1 MKKDKISVIIRTRN
15 EERWIGYVIQSVIG
29 SLDKPEIIIVDNKST
44 DKTLEIVKHF
54 IQAPDLETTDFQQP
68 VNSGNTRIKINPK
81 YYAERDVD
89 EHEAKNLLTKC
100 NSINMVGEKTISLA
114 TSLGIGSEKSIRRIE
129 GIPFLLVFKM

>member
-1 MKKDKISVIIRTRN
+1 MLFSTKVISASGNLMLNIC
-15 EERWIGYVIQSVIG
+15 
-29 SLDKPEIIIVDNKST
+29 DPELV
-44 DKTLEIVKHF
+44 DKTL
-54 IQAPDLETTDFQQP
+54 QD
-68 VNSGNTRIKINPK
+68 GNTKIKINPN

-100 NSINMVGEKTISLA
+100 NSINMVGEKTVSLA

>member
-1 MKKDKISVIIRTRN
+1 MLFSTKVISASGNLMLNICDHELV
-15 EERWIGYVIQSVIG
+15 
-29 SLDKPEIIIVDNKST
+29 
-44 DKTLEIVKHF
+44 DKTF
-54 IQAPDLETTDFQQP
+54 QNGDLK
-68 VNSGNTRIKINPK
+68 IKINPN

-129 GIPFLLVFKM
+129 GVPFLIVFKM